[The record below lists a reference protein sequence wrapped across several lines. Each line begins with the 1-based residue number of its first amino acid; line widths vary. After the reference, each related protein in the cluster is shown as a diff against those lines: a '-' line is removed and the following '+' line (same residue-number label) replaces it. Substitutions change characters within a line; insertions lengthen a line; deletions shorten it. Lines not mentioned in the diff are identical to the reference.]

1 MGVWN
6 VGVTTATKLHRAVE
20 LKAEFLNLKKKKVLY
35 YLVLRRKNASFV
47 TKKAPRNYLED
58 YKASRPALN
67 SLYKDGPDSAMFNSS
82 QRPRIRNFCEYP
94 V

>member
-20 LKAEFLNLKKKKVLY
+20 LKAEFLNLKKEKVLY

-47 TKKAPRNYLED
+47 TKKALRNY
-58 YKASRPALN
+58 
-67 SLYKDGPDSAMFNSS
+67 
-82 QRPRIRNFCEYP
+82 
-94 V
+94 